1 MMDKA
6 TNAAQ
11 SAKDSIMEVQFNANH
26 NFKTTLDKKGSNL
39 VNKLICLIFFFSF

>member
-11 SAKDSIMEVQFNANH
+11 SAKDACLAAGDQMKAQVLGATDSVQKA
-26 NFKTTLDKKGSNL
+26 TGMKK
-39 VNKLICLIFFFSF
+39 